1 MALTIAKQGRTN
13 VHGNRLSV
21 TLKVTLDN
29 SYPLGGAVATNG
41 YAFDLPTLSGIK
53 TIEQVNISG
62 GNKAAALGLGYHY
75 WYDDTNKRLK
85 VFESGHAASDQTP
98 TADIALNALQSPMVE
113 LPNAAADLNG
123 LIIYVTAT
131 GTRA

>member
-13 VHGNRLSV
+13 VTGNRLSV

-62 GNKAAALGLGYHY
+62 GNKADALGLGYHY
-75 WYDDTNKRLK
+75 WYDRTNARLK
-85 VFESGHAASDQTP
+85 VFESGHAALDGN
-98 TADIALNALQSPMVE
+98 AALINAAQSPMVE

-123 LIIYVTAT
+123 LIIYVTAP

>member
-1 MALTIAKQGRTN
+1 M
-13 VHGNRLSV
+13 
-21 TLKVTLDN
+21 
-29 SYPLGGAVATNG
+29 
-41 YAFDLPTLSGIK
+41 SGIK

-85 VFESGHAASDQTP
+85 VFESGHAFLEGTP
-98 TADIALNALQSPMVE
+98 TQDHAANAAQSPMVE
-113 LPNAAADLNG
+113 LPNAATDLNG